1 MANIIKPKRGPRLPT
16 TTDLVDGEIAI
27 NTVDKKLYSN
37 IGGTVYE
44 LSPSTPTP
52 AGSNTQVQFNN
63 NGAFGASANFT
74 FNSGTNALTVKN
86 TLGINKTTGLG
97 GLYITAGTTTTT
109 AQCVATNLEFVI
121 NESPGKTM
129 SFKNSNGTNLLQL
142 TLDSINNI
150 VQLTNEVSGL
160 TTAFLVEGTIEATV
174 QIDAP
179 YFKGYLLGATQQECR
194 NDTAST
200 ITKGTPVYITGYSG
214 NRVLIAPAEAGNSAK
229 MPAVG
234 LLETDIA
241 ASSNGHYTILGV
253 AKNLNTT
260 GYQVNETLYVDTNGG
275 LTNVRPTGATTL
287 IQNIGKVVNVGTNGE
302 ILVMG
307 PGRSNDVPNTL
318 TARTGLISNDGYGIS
333 LFNTGSTYYLK
344 LQQATTLARNITLI
358 FPNSVGGVDD
368 TLAITSSNGTTGDIV
383 LGWKKNISLSD
394 TNTFTAQQS
403 FSSGLRVSSGN
414 IEGLKTAGSTLTVD
428 NGSGNIAI
436 VSPLTSIGNGTT
448 FTIDA
453 SAGTID
459 GSAFEWQTGDLVTG
473 TLTTTGNITL
483 QNAERIQNTTNGR
496 VDIAPAPSASS
507 FGLSIDMTSK
517 GTGARLTTVTGTL
530 GTTLDTGVLE
540 SMVEFQAPKLTLTT
554 TTPATSVGGCL
565 EYDGKVLYG
574 NAASGRGV
582 IPVMQISS
590 VATTKSLNSATG
602 DQNIFDVPQDVI
614 TLAANTTYIIRGY
627 LILNTGTTTARN
639 LFLRFIEG
647 ISANPPTIHFATVG
661 TPSTGGAASRAQDTA
676 FFNTT
681 NGGQITQTTF
691 NNNSYSAWITG
702 VIKTVDS
709 ITITPKIAFSAAPG
723 GTNTVGFGT
732 YIAFIPVGSNPL
744 TAIGPWS

>member
-1 MANIIKPKRGPRLPT
+1 MASIIKPKRGSTVPT
-16 TTDLVDGEIAI
+16 TANLVDGEIAV
-27 NTVDKKLYSN
+27 NTTDKKIYSN

-44 LSPSTPTP
+44 LSPSTLTPP

-74 FNSGTNALTVKN
+74 FNSSTNALTVKN
-86 TLGINKTTGLG
+86 GLNINKTTGLG
-97 GLYITAGTTTTT
+97 GLYITAGSTTTT
-109 AQCVATNLEFVI
+109 AQCVTTNFELVI
-121 NESPGKTM
+121 NETPGKTM
-129 SFKNSNGTNLLQL
+129 SFKNSNGVNLLNLTLDPINNVLQL
-142 TLDSINNI
+142 TNDTI
-150 VQLTNEVSGL
+150 GL
-160 TTAFLVEGTIEATV
+160 TTAFTVEGTIEATV

-194 NDTAST
+194 NDTVST
-200 ITKGTPVYITGYSG
+200 ITKGTPVYIVGYSG

-253 AKNLNTT
+253 AKNLDTT
-260 GYQVNETLYVDTNGG
+260 GYQVNETLYVGTNGG

-287 IQNIGKVVNVGTNGE
+287 IQNIGKVVNVGANGE

-307 PGRSNDVPNTL
+307 PGRSNDVPNTI
-318 TARTGLISNDGYGIS
+318 TARTGLYTNDANGIRLYDLDSSN
-333 LFNTGSTYYLK
+333 YLR
-344 LQQATTLARNITLI
+344 LRPA
-358 FPNSVGGVDD
+358 D
-368 TLAITSSNGTTGDIV
+368 TLANDINFILPADVGTAKQVLGILSVVGKSATLDWQSPAYLSDAQSFTAKQTFTSGIDVTGTIAGPGSGSLTISNGAGDVVITSPITT
-383 LGWKKNISLSD
+383 
-394 TNTFTAQQS
+394 
-403 FSSGLRVSSGN
+403 
-414 IEGLKTAGSTLTVD
+414 
-428 NGSGNIAI
+428 
-436 VSPLTSIGNGTT
+436 IGNSIAE

-453 SAGTID
+453 ASGTVD
-459 GSAFEWQTGDLVTG
+459 GSLFEWQTGDLVTG
-473 TLTTTGNITL
+473 TLFAGGNITL
-483 QNAERIQNTTNGR
+483 QNNERIQNSTNGR

-517 GTGARLTTVTGTL
+517 GTGARLTTVTGTS
-530 GTTLDTGVLE
+530 GTTLGTGVLE
-540 SMVEFQAPKLTLTT
+540 SMVEFQSPKLTLTT
-554 TTPATSVGGCL
+554 TTPSTSVGGCL

-602 DQNIFDVPQDVI
+602 DQNIFDTPQDVI

-627 LILNTGTTTARN
+627 LLLNLGTTTARH
-639 LFLRFIEG
+639 LFLRFIESV
-647 ISANPPTIHFATVG
+647 SANPPTIHFATVG
-661 TPSTGGAASRAQDTA
+661 MPSTGGVASRGQDTA

-691 NNNSYSAWITG
+691 TNNNYNAWITG

-709 ITITPKIAFSAAPG
+709 VTITPKIAFSAAPG
-723 GTNTVGFGT
+723 NTNTVGFGT
-732 YIAFIPVGSNPL
+732 YIAFIPVGSDTL
-744 TAIGPWS
+744 ASVGPWS